1 MLFPWG
7 VIVWLL
13 PTILGAIIGFGI
25 GVGTV
30 PSNDSNNG
38 TIIPDNNYTTTVPA
52 NILEP
57 NSTDLFEELTLSM
70 KLKVILTYVNI
81 TLMKLIPEDT
91 EINEIF
97 WVYFGI
103 GALSICIISVC
114 TVFLVK
120 HINTRRKRRN
130 NEFI

>member
-13 PTILGAIIGFGI
+13 PTIIGAIIGFGI

-38 TIIPDNNYTTTVPA
+38 MILLDNNYATTVPT
-52 NILEP
+52 NVLEP
-57 NSTDLFEELTLSM
+57 KSTDLFEELPLSI
-70 KLKVILTYVNI
+70 KFIS
-81 TLMKLIPEDT
+81 EDT
-91 EINEIF
+91 EINENENF

-120 HINTRRKRRN
+120 HIKTRRERRN
-130 NEFI
+130 FEFI

>member
-13 PTILGAIIGFGI
+13 PTIIGAIIGFGI
-25 GVGTV
+25 GVRTV

-38 TIIPDNNYTTTVPA
+38 TILPYSNYTTTVPT

-57 NSTDLFEELTLSM
+57 NSTDLFEELPLSM
-70 KLKVILTYVNI
+70 KLIS
-81 TLMKLIPEDT
+81 EDS
-91 EINEIF
+91 EINENDSF

-103 GALSICIISVC
+103 GASSICIISVC

-120 HINTRRKRRN
+120 HIKTRRERRN
-130 NEFI
+130 FEFI

>member
-1 MLFPWG
+1 MSFPWG

-13 PTILGAIIGFGI
+13 PTIIGAIIGFGI
-25 GVGTV
+25 GVRTV

-38 TIIPDNNYTTTVPA
+38 TILPDSNYTTTVPT

-57 NSTDLFEELTLSM
+57 NSTDLFEELPLSM
-70 KLKVILTYVNI
+70 KLIS
-81 TLMKLIPEDT
+81 EDS
-91 EINEIF
+91 EINENDNF

-120 HINTRRKRRN
+120 HIKIRRERRN
-130 NEFI
+130 YEFI

>member
-13 PTILGAIIGFGI
+13 PTIIGAIIGFGI

-38 TIIPDNNYTTTVPA
+38 TI
-52 NILEP
+52 LEP
-57 NSTDLFEELTLSM
+57 KSTDLFEELPLSI
-70 KLKVILTYVNI
+70 KFIS
-81 TLMKLIPEDT
+81 EDT
-91 EINEIF
+91 EINENENF

-120 HINTRRKRRN
+120 HIKTRREREEIMSSSRVKK
-130 NEFI
+130 I